1 MKVRSRIHNRE
12 ERLQQRLMA
21 DRSCHRCLL
30 RFLCVVSVL
39 RSVLT
44 LVAPA
49 AGSASWW
56 LVPVLLIPG
65 TVCTVVVSGCMRA
78 TKTTTLGD
86 CVRRL
91 LGCGGSA
98 VVGWMAAVLLL
109 VDGITTITTLVCFFV
124 EGIHTVGTQ
133 VVMTLLTCAVLV
145 WCLDQAGLPRGIWLL
160 KWVMLAAAVVVA
172 ANLVGMAKIDHLYPL
187 LGNGERSVL
196 EAVKAGA
203 GLSWPLLLLLTQPP
217 VREGTSHMRELPL
230 PLLSMLAGTALL
242 LLAFSNETLTSIS
255 TLAQALTLPVMYLH
269 PAVKMLM
276 QCLLMLA
283 LFLLLSAQAHTAY
296 AQVKDALPR
305 RWVYF
310 PHAMVVVIGL
320 TQLLPIKRL
329 WSVLRMVQ
337 PWLLLPPVA
346 LTLVLLI
353 KTILWRRSDS
363 Q

>member
-12 ERLQQRLMA
+12 ERLRQRLMA
-21 DRSCHRCLL
+21 DRNCHRCLL
-30 RFLCVVSVL
+30 RFLCIVSVL

-44 LVAPA
+44 LVAPV
-49 AGSASWW
+49 AGSAAWW

-78 TKTTTLGD
+78 TQTTTLEA

-91 LGCGGSA
+91 LGRVGSA
-98 VVGWMAAVLLL
+98 VVGWVAVLLL
-109 VDGITTITTLVCFFV
+109 LADGITNMTTLVCFFV
-124 EGIHTVGTQ
+124 EGIHTIGTQ

-160 KWVMLAAAVVVA
+160 KWIMLAAAAVVA
-172 ANLVGMAKIDHLYPL
+172 ANLLGMAKIDHLYPW
-187 LGNGERSVL
+187 LGNGRRSVL
-196 EAVKAGA
+196 DALRAGA

-217 VREGTSHMRELPL
+217 VREETTHVRELPV

-242 LLAFSNETLTSIS
+242 LLAFSNETLTGIS
-255 TLAQALTLPVMYLH
+255 TLAQALLLPVMYLH

-283 LFLLLSAQAHTAY
+283 LFLLLCAQAQTAY
-296 AQVKDALPR
+296 AQVKGVLPR
-305 RWVYF
+305 QWAFF

-320 TQLLPIKRL
+320 TQLFSIKRL
-329 WSVLRMVQ
+329 WSVLQLVQ

-346 LTLVLLI
+346 LTLVLVI
-353 KTILWRRSDS
+353 KTILWRRSDLK
-363 Q
+363 

>member
-1 MKVRSRIHNRE
+1 M
-12 ERLQQRLMA
+12 QQRLMA

-39 RSVLT
+39 RSALT
-44 LVAPA
+44 LVVPV

-56 LVPVLLIPG
+56 LAPALLLPG
-65 TVCTVVVSGCMRA
+65 TVCFLVASGCMRA
-78 TKTTTLGD
+78 TKTTTLGE
-86 CVRRL
+86 CVRKM
-91 LGCGGSA
+91 LGNGGSA
-98 VVGWMAAVLLL
+98 VAGWMAALLLL
-109 VDGITTITTLVCFFV
+109 VDGITTMTTLVCFFV

-160 KWVMLAAAVVVA
+160 KWVMLVVAVIVA
-172 ANLVGMAKIDHLYPL
+172 ANLVGMAKIDHLYPW
-187 LGNGERSVL
+187 LGNGRQSVL

-217 VREGTSHMRELPL
+217 VGEGTSHMRELPL

-242 LLAFSNETLTSIS
+242 LAAFSNETLTSMD

-283 LFLLLSAQAHTAY
+283 LFLLLSAQAHTAF
-296 AQVKDALPR
+296 AQVKHALPR
-305 RWVYF
+305 QWAFF
-310 PHAMVVVIGL
+310 PHAMVAVIGL
-320 TQLLPIKRL
+320 TQLLPTKRL
-329 WSVLRMVQ
+329 WSALRLVQ
-337 PWLLLPPVA
+337 PWMLLPPVA
-346 LTLVLLI
+346 LTLVLAV
-353 KTILWRRSDS
+353 KTILWRRSES
-363 Q
+363 R

>member
-44 LVAPA
+44 LVVPV

-56 LVPVLLIPG
+56 LVPALLIPG
-65 TVCTVVVSGCMRA
+65 TVCFVVVSGCMRA
-78 TKTTTLGD
+78 TKTTTLGE
-86 CVRRL
+86 CTGRL
-91 LGCGGSA
+91 LGRWGSA
-98 VVGWMAAVLLL
+98 VAGWMAALLL
-109 VDGITTITTLVCFFV
+109 VVDGMTTMTTLVCFFV

-160 KWVMLAAAVVVA
+160 KWVMLAAAVIVG
-172 ANLVGMAKIDHLYPL
+172 ANLVGMAKMDHLYPW
-187 LGNGERSVL
+187 LGNGRWSVW
-196 EAVKAGA
+196 EALKAGA
-203 GLSWPLLLLLTQPP
+203 GLSWPLVLLLTQPP
-217 VREGTSHMRELPL
+217 VREGTSHVRELPL

-242 LLAFSNETLTSIS
+242 LAAFSNEALTSIG

-283 LFLLLSAQAHTAY
+283 LFLLLAAQVHTAF

-305 RWVYF
+305 RWAYV

-329 WSVLRMVQ
+329 WSVLRIAQ
-337 PWLLLPPVA
+337 PWLLLPIVA
-346 LTLVLLI
+346 LTLVLAV
-353 KTILWRRSDS
+353 KTILWRRSES
-363 Q
+363 K